1 MRPFK
6 AKAVVLAVLAL
17 LCAGAA
23 RAQTPGSLGLGVIL
37 GDPLGATAKYMFT
50 SRDAVQMTVGVSQN
64 LTMTADYVW
73 HGFSLTPQPKRGP
86 LALYFAPGIRIETYD
101 PETDFGIRTMVG
113 LSYWPKLASREA
125 EFFVEL
131 GPTYRLTDEFRIRV
145 DGGFGVRM
153 YFNPE
158 RKK

>member
-6 AKAVVLAVLAL
+6 AKGIVLAVLAL
-17 LCAGAA
+17 LCAGTA
-23 RAQTPGSLGLGVIL
+23 RAQTAGSLGLGVIL
-37 GDPLGATAKYMFT
+37 GDPLGATAKYMFS
-50 SRDAVQMTVGVSQN
+50 SRDAVQMTLGVSEN

-73 HGFSLTPQPKRGP
+73 HGFSLTPQPKKGP
-86 LALYFAPGIRIETYD
+86 LALYLAPGVRLENHD
-101 PETDFGIRTMVG
+101 DFDFGIRTMVG
-113 LSYWPKLASREA
+113 VSYWPKLASREA

-131 GPTYRLTDEFRIRV
+131 GPTYRLTDEFRVRV

-153 YFNPE
+153 YFTPE